1 MNNFEHV
8 KSRRTRPAKP
18 PLGLDIIIKTAYQ
31 LLSEDGI
38 SGMSMRKVAK
48 ALDTGPA
55 SLYVYVENYQKLSS
69 YVLDY
74 ALQDVQLAE
83 SETASWKDAIIDVLR
98 SYFLTLVK
106 TPGLAELT
114 LSTSPNGPHSLE
126 INECLLRNLQA
137 GGISPRGAA
146 WGLDILLLYTSS
158 IAIERARHDEKDR
171 DVEELQASYDVLEDS
186 KYPMIS
192 MLKSELFSGDGK
204 ERFTWGIEV
213 ILQGILSMK
222 K

>member
-1 MNNFEHV
+1 MNNFEDV

-31 LLSEDGI
+31 LLSEDGM

-48 ALDTGPA
+48 ALETGPA

-74 ALQDVQLAE
+74 ALQDVQLEE
-83 SETASWKDAIIDVLR
+83 SETESWRDTIIDVLR

-114 LSTSPNGPHSLE
+114 LITSPNGPHSLE

-146 WGLDILLLYTSS
+146 WGLDMLLLYTSS
-158 IAIERARHDEKDR
+158 IAVERDRHDEKDKTLE
-171 DVEELQASYDVLEDS
+171 DLQASYDVLEDS

>member
-1 MNNFEHV
+1 MNKFEHV

-31 LLSEDGI
+31 LLCEDGM

-83 SETASWKDAIIDVLR
+83 SETVFWQDAIIDVLK
-98 SYFLTLVK
+98 SYFLTLVE

-114 LSTSPNGPHSLE
+114 LITSPNGPNSMD
-126 INECLLRNLQA
+126 INECLLRNLKA
-137 GGISPRGAA
+137 GDINTRSAA
-146 WGLDILLLYTSS
+146 WGLDILLLYVSS
-158 IAIERARHDEKDR
+158 LAVERARHNEKDKAL
-171 DVEELQASYDVLEDS
+171 EELEASYDVLDES
-186 KYPMIS
+186 KYPIIS
-192 MLKSELFSGDGK
+192 MLKSELFSGEGE
-204 ERFTWGIEV
+204 ERFIWGIKV
-213 ILQGILSMK
+213 ILQGVLSTK